1 MPSPFRT
8 GARRAGRGSA
18 QHGGTVTDVGHHSA
32 FGNTEEYYHLQ
43 VLGCKERGH
52 PAEPVF
58 DHATG
63 RGWTAQRRGDY
74 DDALHI
80 KNNAVVP
87 FIVEAT
93 GGIAPRGERALKFA
107 ARRASSVK
115 HGRDGTRYSKI
126 RRGISY
132 LAHHMQ
138 TISAAAVIGD
148 AANIDIGITRLKMHV
163 QALTPTGDS
172 AA

>member
-1 MPSPFRT
+1 MLPAAPPPCRSCLMFPGSLAPALQWLVREP
-8 GARRAGRGSA
+8 GAGSA
-18 QHGGTVTDVGHHSA
+18 LAAAV
-32 FGNTEEYYHLQ
+32 
-43 VLGCKERGH
+43 
-52 PAEPVF
+52 
-58 DHATG
+58 
-63 RGWTAQRRGDY
+63 
-74 DDALHI
+74 DAWCD
-80 KNNAVVP
+80 KCP
-87 FIVEAT
+87 
-93 GGIAPRGERALKFA
+93 
-107 ARRASSVK
+107 K

-132 LAHHMQ
+132 IAHHMQ